1 MLGELSAGSA
11 MLTSLWEALD
21 YGSDD
26 RGGWTE
32 IVAAVRLLSGVRNEV
47 ARARRHINREAGELD
62 GLAAD
67 ESTSIGL
74 RNRLASKAQSW
85 RSFAAQLG

>member
-1 MLGELSAGSA
+1 